1 MSIIRA
7 DSIKNRAGNGAPDFP
22 NGITVTG
29 IVTSTVLDASVTNLT
44 VTGNLGVGGT
54 VTYED
59 VSNVDSVGV
68 ITARDG
74 LRVTG
79 IATATE
85 YEVVNAGNTPI
96 FRFRG
101 SSNNEIGKI
110 DADAISGTTSQL
122 RLYTENSGSIGE
134 RLRIGPAGQLGIGGA
149 NYGTSGQVLTSQG
162 SGSPIQWATVS
173 TPLVAYKAKE
183 FARQRY
189 TYSGSSWH
197 EIETNFRISHTPAA
211 VGNTIICAVQVYLV
225 ISENTYGGLTIV
237 SDQGSGS
244 NEAMIGE
251 TNTSGGVAKGS
262 ILGGNYANEQMRQS
276 GGTTWLGQHLWG
288 YHITENT
295 NSHTFKLFGRMG
307 SGTRTIGDN
316 QLAQFMQMWEYQ
328 GNIVSSTIS

>member
-7 DSIKNRAGNGAPDFP
+7 DSIKNRAGTGAPDFP

-54 VTYED
+54 ITYED
-59 VSNVDSVGV
+59 VTNVDSVGV

-162 SGSPIQWATVS
+162 SGSPIQWATIS

-183 FARQRY
+183 HARSRY
-189 TYSGSSWH
+189 SYSGTSWH
-197 EIETNFRISHTPAA
+197 EIDTNFRISHTPAA
-211 VGNTIICAVQVYLV
+211 TGNTIIIHTQIYHTIAD
-225 ISENTYGGLTIV
+225 NTYGGFANVT
-237 SDQGSGS
+237 DQGSGS
-244 NEAMIGE
+244 DESMLGETSNPSARAKGTILSGNYYNEAI
-251 TNTSGGVAKGS
+251 
-262 ILGGNYANEQMRQS
+262 RQS
-276 GGTTWLGQHLWG
+276 AGGTIGLGSNLWG

-295 NSHTFKLFGRMG
+295 NAHLFKVFGRMG
-307 SGTRTIGDN
+307 SGTRYIGDN
-316 QLAQFMQMWEYQ
+316 QPAQFMEMWEYS
-328 GNIVSSTIS
+328 GNVMQ